1 MQNIRTNM
9 RGVLLSIIASTF
21 LSGCVGI
28 FVAGAAAGGAV
39 IYDRRT
45 AETIVTDQN
54 ITFRAEKE
62 AMSNAQLRGQ
72 THVEFSSFNRLLLV
86 TGQVPDEER
95 RQKVLEIARNV
106 PKVRRVYD
114 QLTIGT
120 PHDWADRSRD
130 SWITAKI
137 KSVMMATEGLHS
149 SQIKVITEDGVVY
162 LMGLVTRHQAE
173 IATDIA
179 REVYGVKRVVK
190 LFEHEE

>member
-1 MQNIRTNM
+1 MQHIKIKTLI
-9 RGVLLSIIASTF
+9 LLSVLAMSSL

-45 AETIVTDQN
+45 AETIVTDKN
-54 ITFRAEKE
+54 IAFRAGK
-62 AMSNAQLRGQ
+62 AVAQDPLLHNQ
-72 THVEFSSFNRLLLV
+72 SHVEFSSFNRILLV

-95 RQKVLEIARNV
+95 RQKVLAIARAV

-114 QLTIGT
+114 QLSIAT
-120 PHDWADRSRD
+120 PNDITDRSQD
-130 SWITAKI
+130 GWVTAKI
-137 KSVMMATEGLHS
+137 KSVMIATEGLHS

-162 LMGLVTRHQAE
+162 LMGLVTRSQAE

-179 REVYGVKRVVK
+179 QEVHGVKRVVK
-190 LFEHEE
+190 LFEYEA